1 MGLKDEVMEVKKEF
15 EKVKETG
22 AIPSASDGA
31 IATEVVKLLKT
42 SVKRMYIL
50 VIILLL
56 FLIGSILDSI
66 YQRNQIIDIL
76 EDFEIVEETVVEEII
91 EEDYDITQ
99 ESGDGGNNNFINGNS
114 NEVNN

>member
-1 MGLKDEVMEVKKEF
+1 MRLKDELMEVKDEL

-22 AIPSASDGA
+22 AIPTSDEGA
-31 IATEVVKLLKT
+31 IATEVVKILKT

-56 FLIGSILDSI
+56 FLIASILDSI

-76 EDFEIVEETVVEEII
+76 EDFEIVEETIVETYEMDS
-91 EEDYDITQ
+91 EN
-99 ESGDGGNNNFINGNS
+99 GNNNYIGGDNNG
-114 NEVNN
+114 EIKNN